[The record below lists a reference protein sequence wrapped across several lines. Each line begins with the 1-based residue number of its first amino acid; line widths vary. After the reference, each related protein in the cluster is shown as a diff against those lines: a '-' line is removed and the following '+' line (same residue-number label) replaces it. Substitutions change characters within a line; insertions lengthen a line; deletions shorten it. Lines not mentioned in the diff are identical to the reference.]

1 MCSLL
6 LISLCAVTSL
16 VIYTGGV
23 NFSVQVGFGAIAPA
37 HPTRISA
44 ASECIGSRYMM
55 YTDTLQP
62 TESMVRRS
70 TDPLLIQLVSPER
83 SQVLCAGDQ
92 PRQASLS
99 LTHSSTKS
107 QGRRHNLVTIAAEFA
122 VYVPPPPLLEVVGV
136 LASWA
141 MQSTQLCRHAEST
154 CTRDGH
160 KHVVR
165 G

>member
-70 TDPLLIQLVSPER
+70 TDPPLIPTRPARAVPSVERMEHGERLVR
-83 SQVLCAGDQ
+83 SR
-92 PRQASLS
+92 PRA
-99 LTHSSTKS
+99 HEPP
-107 QGRRHNLVTIAAEFA
+107 RAP
-122 VYVPPPPLLEVVGV
+122 VPSALRGLP
-136 LASWA
+136 
-141 MQSTQLCRHAEST
+141 LCRHRR
-154 CTRDGH
+154 CWR
-160 KHVVR
+160 KK
-165 G
+165 

>member
-70 TDPLLIQLVSPER
+70 ADPLLIQLVPPER
-83 SQVLCAGDQ
+83 SQVLCAGDHGKRRIRLRTA
-92 PRQASLS
+92 PRKVKGA
-99 LTHSSTKS
+99 
-107 QGRRHNLVTIAAEFA
+107 VTIAAELA

-141 MQSTQLCRHAEST
+141 MQSTQLCRHAGST
-154 CTRDGH
+154 CTHDGH